1 MKLEKEK
8 TRNLQLK
15 QENKNNINQNM
26 NLYSECLEK
35 DKKIRLQKQLI
46 QQLESQLSNFE
57 QNDGYEKSN
66 VENTF

>member
-1 MKLEKEK
+1 
-8 TRNLQLK
+8 
-15 QENKNNINQNM
+15 M

-35 DKKIRLQKQLI
+35 DKKIKLQERYI
-46 QQLESQLSNFE
+46 QQLESQLYNFE

>member
-1 MKLEKEK
+1 
-8 TRNLQLK
+8 
-15 QENKNNINQNM
+15 M

-66 VENTF
+66 VDNTF

>member
-1 MKLEKEK
+1 MKLEKETTK
-8 TRNLQLK
+8 NLQLK

-35 DKKIRLQKQLI
+35 DKKIKLQERYI
-46 QQLESQLSNFE
+46 QQLESQLFNFE

-66 VENTF
+66 VDNTF